1 MEGIDQYER
10 SYKELVRISSTL
22 SNDNTFIDFS
32 KLDENSKR
40 ILRDSIKNA
49 IAPRMN
55 QLNNIISGN
64 HP

>member
-10 SYKELVRISSTL
+10 SYKELVRVSSTL
-22 SNDNTFIDFS
+22 SNDNAFIDFS

-49 IAPRMN
+49 ISPRMN